1 MKYTRKANNTN
12 YMFHICDFIVHHY
25 TLGNIKILSMEKTV
39 QEQEQIK
46 KMPNKRVAKIKALP
60 KEEQEK
66 IE

>member
-1 MKYTRKANNTN
+1 
-12 YMFHICDFIVHHY
+12 
-25 TLGNIKILSMEKTV
+25 MEKTV

-46 KMPNKRVAKIKALP
+46 KMPNKRAAKIKVLP